1 MDEKNISFLLSDYV
15 LDGVKQAVTPFR
27 ILQGISMYP
36 AEEPAGVS
44 RYAEVV
50 DETSDSEP
58 DSAQTDSRKVAR
70 YLNDVLSAERIFPL
84 DFAKTYTKTQIARAL
99 LDCIWKM
106 GTFRIGDLCLDAVWN
121 WNSSQVGNM
130 AAFYHSVEAAGEMLD
145 SLNIRLREYTIND
158 TNGPCSLSFKADIR
172 PVGEDEDLVEQPYTS
187 RDPRLG
193 VTSIPAALLPDAASW
208 IVYIPFV
215 SSPYRLGGSLFSQA
229 EGISFPVAP
238 QLDDDDYFIDCYE
251 VVRELVQDGIVLS
264 GATVG
269 EGGLISAVKRMAGPG
284 TGAVVDLSDLK
295 RASGESDIVR
305 LLFAEIPG
313 VLIQIRDIDF
323 DYRDAELLLQ
333 DVAFYPIGHPVP
345 GGNGTVRVHASAK
358 TGIQNIL
365 DSLVQRQGGEGED

>member
-1 MDEKNISFLLSDYV
+1 MDEKNTSFLLSDYV

-27 ILQGISMYP
+27 ILQGVSMFP
-36 AEEPAGVS
+36 AEEPAGDFH
-44 RYAEVV
+44 YADVV
-50 DETSDSEP
+50 DETSDAEP

-70 YLNDVLSAERIFPL
+70 YLNDVLAAERVFPL
-84 DFAKTYTKTQIARAL
+84 DFAKTYTKARIAGAL

-106 GTFRIGDLCLDAVWN
+106 GSFRIGDLCLDAVWN
-121 WNSSQVGNM
+121 WTSTQVGNM

-145 SLNIRLREYTIND
+145 SLNLRIREYTINETD
-158 TNGPCSLSFKADIR
+158 GPCSLSFKADIR
-172 PVGEDEDLVEQPYTS
+172 PVGEDEDLVEQPFTS

-193 VTSIPAALLPDAASW
+193 VASIPGTLLPDSASW

-215 SSPYRLGGSLFSQA
+215 SSSYRLGGSLFSQA
-229 EGISFPVAP
+229 EGIPFPIAP

-269 EGGLISAVKRMAGPG
+269 EGGLISAVKRMAGS
-284 TGAVVDLSDLK
+284 GAGAGIDLSDLR
-295 RASGESDIVR
+295 RATGEDDVVR
-305 LLFAEIPG
+305 LLFSEIPG

-323 DYRDAELLLQ
+323 DYIDAELLLQ